1 MADIVAAYDLA
12 EREALTRLPNRAI
25 QAFGAV
31 TFASVGYPF
40 RVHDQRE
47 LWRYIDVMHEGRFE
61 SNLQLLKS
69 VTDEEV
75 RLAAWLADGTFD
87 YGSTVFHRPFTG
99 RHCITRTLLQL
110 RGIERA
116 GKECSGKRVL
126 ELGPGSGFLSLLMA
140 KSGYAVDTVEV
151 AQAFALHQSL
161 FFHHF
166 LPNTSHVLHLTDNRP
181 PESSPREGWIHQ
193 VPWWTYANDSDLPYA
208 NDIITANHALAEFHP
223 ESLDFL
229 LRRYGKHHF
238 DRYGRS
244 PVIVAETLGARARPY
259 EKVLQQFHRHGWGSD
274 LGRSFYFFHY
284 NPALARQQLADDLR
298 DQQYQRSLTRK
309 IKRAVYRRVVER
321 SKQRKAIAHEVPEDP
336 SLLRLRQIFDRHI
349 PNEMTPDELF
359 FTI

>member
-166 LPNTSHVLHLTDNRP
+166 LPNSSHVLHLNDHRT
-181 PESSPREGWIHQ
+181 PESSPSEGWIHQ
-193 VPWWTYANDSDLPYA
+193 IPWWTYANNSDLPYA
-208 NDIITANHALAEFHP
+208 YDIITANHALAEFHP
-223 ESLDFL
+223 RGLSYL
-229 LRRYGKHHF
+229 LRRYGKQHTDHF
-238 DRYGRS
+238 GRS

-259 EKVLQQFHRHGWGSD
+259 EEVLQQIHKHGWVSD
-274 LGRSFYFFHY
+274 FDRPFYLFHY

-309 IKRAVYRRVVER
+309 MKRAVYLRVIER
-321 SKQRKAIAHEVPEDP
+321 PKQRKAIAHEVPEDP
-336 SLLRLRQIFDRHI
+336 SLLRLQQAFDRHI
-349 PNEMTPDELF
+349 PNEVTPDEVF